1 MSTPGRPPRKCRRIV
16 GVSTK
21 MYFSSEKTT
30 NFTSTFSSNL
40 NLLPEQER
48 LKIASTTD
56 VFIIP
61 DFIQLRGVIDSLLSR
76 SPNLGGGT
84 EILVGAQDCHWEDYG
99 SFTGEVSPAVLAAV
113 GCRIVEL
120 GHAERRRLF
129 GETDE
134 TTAKKAAA
142 VVRNGMVPLVCVG
155 EVSRPTGGTEG
166 LEKAVEEVMVQ
177 VRSVLAAIADKEAE
191 VILAYEPVW
200 AIGASEPA
208 GVDHVLGVVRR
219 IKESEEFKARMEG
232 SVRILYGGSAG
243 PGLFDKLKSELDGLF
258 LGRFAHDPEQFVKT
272 IREVAEA

>member
-1 MSTPGRPPRKCRRIV
+1 MSTKAAPRKCRRIV

-21 MYFSSEKTT
+21 MYFSSDKTT
-30 NFTSTFSSNL
+30 NFTSTFSSKINIL
-40 NLLPEQER
+40 SEPER

-76 SPNLGGGT
+76 SPNLGGG

-99 SFTGEVSPAVLAAV
+99 SFTGEVSPAVLADV

-142 VVRNGMVPLVCVG
+142 VVRNGMIPLVCVG
-155 EVSRPTGGTEG
+155 EVSQPVGTEG
-166 LEKAVEEVMVQ
+166 EDGLDKAVEEVMVQ
-177 VRSVLAAIADKEAE
+177 VRSVLAAIQDREAE

-200 AIGASEPA
+200 AIGADKPA
-208 GVDHVLGVVRR
+208 GVDHVLGVVKR
-219 IKESEEFKARMEG
+219 IRESEEFKARTEG
-232 SVRILYGGSAG
+232 TVRILYGGSAG